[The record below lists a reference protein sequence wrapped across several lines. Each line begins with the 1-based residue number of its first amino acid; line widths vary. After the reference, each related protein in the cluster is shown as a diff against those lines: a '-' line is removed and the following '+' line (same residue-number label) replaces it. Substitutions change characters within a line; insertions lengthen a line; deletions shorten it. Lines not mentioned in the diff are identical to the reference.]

1 MIGVPA
7 GLRRVAALPAPVRL
21 MLASMVLFNI
31 GFYLV
36 VPFLAVHLSEGL
48 GFAAWIVGMILGLRM
63 ASQQGMFFV
72 GGSLA
77 DRFGV
82 RRIVLI
88 GIAVRIVG
96 FIAVGFAES
105 LVGVVVG
112 VLLIGLAAALF
123 APAVEAANASYGAL
137 LERQNIMRRT
147 ELFGLEQMC
156 SRTGT
161 VLGPLLGAALLGV
174 PFAWTTCSAAVL
186 FAGLW
191 IAFFRWFPATVTTS
205 AMQPGSVAPADRRIW
220 AVWRSVLSHKVF
232 LAYAAL
238 CAAQL
243 SAYSLL
249 YLMLPAEL
257 ESIAGNQ
264 SALGWFYAGAALM
277 VILWQR
283 PVVRLVHRIG
293 HRQAVVGGLSVMAV
307 SFLVPAAADG
317 LTHKTAWQYAA
328 VAGWV
333 ALLHIGQMLMVPPM
347 RDTVAALAGE
357 HNLGAHFGML
367 NSIAGLGCLIA
378 SVGVGGLYDLTSEAD
393 LATALVWCAVTAA
406 VAGAVGGLM
415 LWYRRHPDAGPV
427 AIAV

>member
-1 MIGVPA
+1 
-7 GLRRVAALPAPVRL
+7 

-48 GFAAWIVGMILGLRM
+48 GFAAWIVGLVLGLRM
-63 ASQQGMFFV
+63 ASQQGLFFV

-88 GIAVRIVG
+88 GIAVRVVG
-96 FIAVGFAES
+96 FVAVGFAQS
-105 LVGVVVG
+105 LVGVIVG

-123 APAVEAANASYGAL
+123 APAVEAANAGYGAV
-137 LERQNIMRRT
+137 LERRKIMRRT

-191 IAFFRWFPATVTTS
+191 LAFFCWFPASVTTS
-205 AMQPGSVAPADRRIW
+205 GADPASVVISDRRLW
-220 AVWRSVLSHKVF
+220 AVWRSVLSHRVF

-257 ESIAGNQ
+257 EAIAGSQ
-264 SALGWFYAGAALM
+264 SALGWFYAAAALM
-277 VILWQR
+277 VIVGQR
-283 PVVRLVHRIG
+283 PVIRLVRRIG
-293 HRQAVVGGLSVMAV
+293 HQDAVVGGLSLMAV
-307 SFLVPAAADG
+307 SFLVPAIADG
-317 LTHKTAWQYAA
+317 LTDSTAWQYVA

-333 ALLHIGQMLMVPPM
+333 VLLHVGQMLMVPPM
-347 RDTVAALAGE
+347 RDTVALLAGE

-367 NSIAGLGCLIA
+367 NSMAGLGCLIA
-378 SVGVGGLYDLTSEAD
+378 SVGVGGLYDLASEAEV
-393 LATALVWCAVTAA
+393 ATGLVWCAVTAA
-406 VAGAVGGLM
+406 ILGAVAGLT
-415 LWYRRHPDAGPV
+415 LWYRRHPDIASPIV
-427 AIAV
+427 AV